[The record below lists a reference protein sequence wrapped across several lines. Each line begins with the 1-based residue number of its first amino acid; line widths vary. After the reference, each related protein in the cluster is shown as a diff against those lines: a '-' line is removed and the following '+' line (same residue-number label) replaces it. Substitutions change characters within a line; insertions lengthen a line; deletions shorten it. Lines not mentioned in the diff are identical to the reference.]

1 MNKIAS
7 KVKLEVKKARVTRKC
22 SSREEENGSILA
34 SQVVTPWCTQ
44 AFSLLQLSFAEF
56 LGRKKI

>member
-22 SSREEENGSILA
+22 SSREENGSILA
-34 SQVVTPWCTQ
+34 SQVVTP
-44 AFSLLQLSFAEF
+44 
-56 LGRKKI
+56 